1 MSSQVSANL
10 RLGVPILFQ
19 GKRKIE
25 QIYHLRFSAVLRV
38 NFWTESFFLRIYRW
52 SLGKLFYTAERTQTM
67 GIESERELMERVIA
81 SAIVSVGTRYVV
93 EVERELLVLRL
104 EISEKGNSLG
114 NVEVIEAVGER
125 LRIVHDRMNGFSGDM
140 YRLLSEVKREIG
152 KITGTKNFGNSD
164 DVQKKRGRPSK
175 NTEAKRDEA

>member
-1 MSSQVSANL
+1 MKHA
-10 RLGVPILFQ
+10 R
-19 GKRKIE
+19 IE
-25 QIYHLRFSAVLRV
+25 KGRRGSTKPL
-38 NFWTESFFLRIYRW
+38 
-52 SLGKLFYTAERTQTM
+52 
-67 GIESERELMERVIA
+67 RELEDWNFYRKN
-81 SAIVSVGTRYVV
+81 
-93 EVERELLVLRL
+93 EVLGLLRL